1 MQTLQGTG
9 RLRNINWQ
17 DTKYTAYVSIS
28 PVTVNT
34 FEMGGGQIDASELTA
49 KLPKKRDRWYC
60 ILPENRLST

>member
-49 KLPKKRDRWYC
+49 KLPKKTR
-60 ILPENRLST
+60 